1 MQEKPPESF
10 GSWVFIFL
18 NISSHIVLEWKIL
31 NLISTVSSTF
41 IIEWFQL

>member
-10 GSWVFIFL
+10 GGWVFVFL
-18 NISSHIVLEWKIL
+18 NISSRIVLEWKTL
-31 NLISTVSSTF
+31 NLISPVSSTF